1 MRGGA
6 EGALVEAEGGW
17 GGGLTRVSVER
28 LDRIGDMHGYRPSM
42 TVTQYA
48 ACKP

>member
-1 MRGGA
+1 VLFEAHARLGGT
-6 EGALVEAEGGW
+6 
-17 GGGLTRVSVER
+17 LTRLSVER
-28 LDRIGDMHGYRPSM
+28 LDRVGGMHGFRPSM